1 MPVSDITIRR
11 SPGGPLDQL
20 IRELTF
26 PGEELVVLSVG
37 PETGRLRLLPTEECR
52 RRAFSAEPGFPFL
65 FMYPPPWHPFD
76 LLLTNR
82 GIGGRLPEKRESMF
96 RSPPDYA
103 GRVAHVMNWSPS
115 SALVLYHLC
124 TSLHT
129 NYHPAEATARTLR
142 VRLYDALG
150 LHATAARYS
159 VIAAEREPGFMP
171 RFWGEA
177 VTGRV
182 EL

>member
-1 MPVSDITIRR
+1 M
-11 SPGGPLDQL
+11 DQL

-26 PGEELVVLSVG
+26 PGEELVSLSAG

-65 FMYPPPWHPFD
+65 FMYPPPWHPLD

-82 GIGGRLPEKRESMF
+82 GVGGRLPERDT
-96 RSPPDYA
+96 RTVLPDSEMNLPWYTVQ
-103 GRVAHVMNWSPS
+103 VARAMNWSPL

-129 NYHPAEATARTLR
+129 NCHPAEATARTLR
-142 VRLYDALG
+142 VRLYEALG
-150 LHATAARYS
+150 LHATTARYS
-159 VIAAEREPGFMP
+159 VICAEQEPGFMP
-171 RFWGEA
+171 RFWGGA